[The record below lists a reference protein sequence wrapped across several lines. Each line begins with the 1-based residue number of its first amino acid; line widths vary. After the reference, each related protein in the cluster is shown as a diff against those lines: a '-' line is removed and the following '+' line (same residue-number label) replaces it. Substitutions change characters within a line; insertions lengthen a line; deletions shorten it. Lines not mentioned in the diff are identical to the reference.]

1 MKKLS
6 EGNKGIQALAKEN
19 PALVEDKFGY
29 DVPGYFMG
37 GMPGVDEAVDEA
49 QEDLNDFIYDF
60 EDDGGIDAGT
70 KDPSEIAKI
79 IAERK
84 TPSER
89 MKALGQM
96 LSAIG
101 EESSDFVPLVKPG
114 KVAGIGAIIPKIRR
128 PEIMPQ
134 GFRRGGMPGGIG
146 MYERDFIFNDIG
158 INDFD
163 INDYIKNILG
173 GDTTPEL
180 TEEQIAEQQ
189 AQQAAMR
196 LARGYGAS
204 GSMGGSRY
212 SGTTP
217 GADIT
222 INARSENP
230 AVYKFYPSEVS
241 KLYSQMKGVPFSPLV
256 APPKEATFIDDLQPR
271 RITSQLYAKDG
282 KFVDRSEL
290 ITGPGGERGDKIP
303 AMLSD
308 GEFVV
313 NAAAVRGI
321 GLQAGAN
328 PEDEYEQRLLGA
340 RKMYEM
346 QKIGED
352 FADKLT

>member
-49 QEDLNDFIYDF
+49 QKDLEKQNKL
-60 EDDGGIDAGT
+60 E
-70 KDPSEIAKI
+70 
-79 IAERK
+79 
-84 TPSER
+84 
-89 MKALGQM
+89 ALGEI
-96 LSAIG
+96 LSMIG
-101 EESSDFVPLVKPG
+101 ESSDFAPLVKSG
-114 KVAGIGAIIPKIRR
+114 KIAGIEAIIPKIRR

-134 GFRRGGMPGGIG
+134 GFRKGGMPGGIG
-146 MYERDFIFNDIG
+146 MYKRDFIFD
-158 INDFD
+158 DFD

-173 GDTTPEL
+173 GDKTPEL

-196 LARGYGAS
+196 LAKGYGAS
-204 GSMGGSRY
+204 GSMGGSAYR
-212 SGTTP
+212 STAP

-241 KLYSQMKGVPFSPLV
+241 KLYSQIKGVPFSPLV

-352 FADKLT
+352 FANKLT

>member
-37 GMPGVDEAVDEA
+37 GMPSVDKPGVDEAVDEA
-49 QEDLNDFIYDF
+49 QEDLDKQNKL
-60 EDDGGIDAGT
+60 EAL
-70 KDPSEIAKI
+70 
-79 IAERK
+79 AE
-84 TPSER
+84 
-89 MKALGQM
+89 M
-96 LSAIG
+96 LSMIG
-101 EESSDFVPLVKPG
+101 ESSDFAPLVKPG
-114 KVAGIGAIIPKIRR
+114 KVAGIEAMIPKIRR
-128 PEIMPQ
+128 PKLFTPQ
-134 GFRRGGMPGGIG
+134 GFRRGGMPGGLG
-146 MYERDFIFNDIG
+146 SLYERDFIADDFNIK
-158 INDFD
+158 
-163 INDYIKNILG
+163 DYINNVLG
-173 GDTTPEL
+173 AGTTTPL
-180 TEEQIAEQQ
+180 TEEEQE
-189 AQQAAMR
+189 AMR

-204 GSMGGSRY
+204 GAMGGNRY
-212 SGTTP
+212 RGTTP

-222 INARSENP
+222 IDARSENP

-271 RITSQLYAKDG
+271 KITSQLYAKDG

-321 GLQAGAN
+321 GLQAGADPN
-328 PEDEYEQRLLGA
+328 DEYEQRLLGA

-352 FADKLT
+352 FANKLT

>member
-37 GMPGVDEAVDEA
+37 GMPSVDKPGVDEAVDEA
-49 QEDLNDFIYDF
+49 QEDLDKQNKL
-60 EDDGGIDAGT
+60 EAL
-70 KDPSEIAKI
+70 
-79 IAERK
+79 AE
-84 TPSER
+84 
-89 MKALGQM
+89 M
-96 LSAIG
+96 LSMI
-101 EESSDFVPLVKPG
+101 EESSDFATLVKPG
-114 KVAGIGAIIPKIRR
+114 KVAGIEAIIPKIRR
-128 PEIMPQ
+128 PEPEIFMPQ
-134 GFRRGGMPGGIG
+134 GFRRGGMPGGLG
-146 MYERDFIFNDIG
+146 SLYERDFIADDFNIK
-158 INDFD
+158 
-163 INDYIKNILG
+163 DYINNVLG
-173 GDTTPEL
+173 AGTTTPL
-180 TEEQIAEQQ
+180 TEEEMEEQL

-204 GSMGGSRY
+204 GSVGGSAYR
-212 SGTTP
+212 GTTP

-222 INARSENP
+222 IDARSENP

-256 APPKEATFIDDLQPR
+256 APPKEATFVDDLQPR

-290 ITGPGGERGDKIP
+290 VTGPGGERGDKIP

-321 GLQAGAN
+321 GLQAGAD
-328 PEDEYEQRLLGA
+328 PDDEYEQRLLGA

-352 FADKLT
+352 FANKLT

>member
-49 QEDLNDFIYDF
+49 QEDLEKQNKL
-60 EDDGGIDAGT
+60 E
-70 KDPSEIAKI
+70 
-79 IAERK
+79 
-84 TPSER
+84 
-89 MKALGQM
+89 ALGQM
-96 LSAIG
+96 LSMIG
-101 EESSDFVPLVKPG
+101 ESSDFTPLVKPR
-114 KVAGIGAIIPKIRR
+114 KIAGIEAIIPKIRR

-290 ITGPGGERGDKIP
+290 VTGPGGERGDKIP

-321 GLQAGAN
+321 GLQAGAD
-328 PEDEYEQRLLGA
+328 PDDEYEQRLLGA

-352 FADKLT
+352 FAKKLT

>member
-37 GMPGVDEAVDEA
+37 GMPNVDKPGVDEAVDEA
-49 QEDLNDFIYDF
+49 QEDLEKQNKL
-60 EDDGGIDAGT
+60 ET
-70 KDPSEIAKI
+70 
-79 IAERK
+79 
-84 TPSER
+84 
-89 MKALGQM
+89 LGEM
-96 LSAIG
+96 LSMIG
-101 EESSDFVPLVKPG
+101 ESSDFAPLVKSG
-114 KVAGIGAIIPKIRR
+114 KIAGIEAIIPKIRK

-134 GFRRGGMPGGIG
+134 NFRRGGMPGGIG
-146 MYERDFIFNDIG
+146 MYERDFIFD
-158 INDFD
+158 DFD

-204 GSMGGSRY
+204 GSMGGNAYR
-212 SGTTP
+212 GTTP

-222 INARSENP
+222 IDARSENP

-352 FADKLT
+352 FAKKLT

>member
-37 GMPGVDEAVDEA
+37 GMPGVDEAQDEA
-49 QEDLNDFIYDF
+49 LKDLQDFQDRAA
-60 EDDGGIDAGT
+60 DMNKAT
-70 KDPSEIAKI
+70 I
-79 IAERK
+79 IGE
-84 TPSER
+84 
-89 MKALGQM
+89 M
-96 LSAIG
+96 LSMVGDSA
-101 EESSDFVPLVKPG
+101 DFAPLVKPG
-114 KVAGIGAIIPKIRR
+114 KVAGIEAMIPKIRR
-128 PEIMPQ
+128 PKLFTPQ
-134 GFRRGGMPGGIG
+134 GFRRGGMPGGLG
-146 MYERDFIFNDIG
+146 SLYERDFIADDFNIK
-158 INDFD
+158 
-163 INDYIKNILG
+163 DYINNVLG
-173 GDTTPEL
+173 AGTTTPL
-180 TEEQIAEQQ
+180 TEEEQE
-189 AQQAAMR
+189 AMR

-204 GSMGGSRY
+204 GAMGGNRY
-212 SGTTP
+212 RGTTP

-222 INARSENP
+222 IDARSENP

-271 RITSQLYAKDG
+271 KITSQLYAKDG

-321 GLQAGAN
+321 GLQAGAD
-328 PEDEYEQRLLGA
+328 PDDEYEQRLLGA

-352 FADKLT
+352 FANKLT

>member
-37 GMPGVDEAVDEA
+37 GMPSVDKPGVDEAVDEA
-49 QEDLNDFIYDF
+49 QEDLDKQNKL
-60 EDDGGIDAGT
+60 EAL
-70 KDPSEIAKI
+70 
-79 IAERK
+79 AE
-84 TPSER
+84 
-89 MKALGQM
+89 M
-96 LSAIG
+96 LSMIG
-101 EESSDFVPLVKPG
+101 ESSDFAPLVKPG
-114 KVAGIGAIIPKIRR
+114 KVAGIEAIIPKIRR
-128 PEIMPQ
+128 PDPETLMPQ
-134 GFRRGGMPGGIG
+134 GFRRGGMPGGLG
-146 MYERDFIFNDIG
+146 SLYERDFIADDFNIK
-158 INDFD
+158 
-163 INDYIKNILG
+163 DYINNVLG
-173 GDTTPEL
+173 AGTTTPL
-180 TEEQIAEQQ
+180 TEEEQE
-189 AQQAAMR
+189 AMR

-204 GSMGGSRY
+204 GAMGGNAYR
-212 SGTTP
+212 GTTP

-222 INARSENP
+222 IDARSENP

-256 APPKEATFIDDLQPR
+256 APPKEATFIDALQPKK
-271 RITSQLYAKDG
+271 IASQLYAKDG
-282 KFVDRSEL
+282 TFVDRDEL

-340 RKMYEM
+340 REMYEM
-346 QKIGED
+346 QKLGEE
-352 FADKLT
+352 FAKKLA

>member
-49 QEDLNDFIYDF
+49 QKDLEKQNKL
-60 EDDGGIDAGT
+60 EKLA
-70 KDPSEIAKI
+70 EI
-79 IAERK
+79 
-84 TPSER
+84 
-89 MKALGQM
+89 
-96 LSAIG
+96 LSMIG
-101 EESSDFVPLVKPG
+101 ESSDFTPLVKPR
-114 KVAGIGAIIPKIRR
+114 KIAGIEAIIPKIRR
-128 PEIMPQ
+128 PEMMPQ
-134 GFRRGGMPGGIG
+134 GFRRGGMTGGIG
-146 MYERDFIFNDIG
+146 MYERDFIFD
-158 INDFD
+158 DFD
-163 INDYIKNILG
+163 INDYIENILG
-173 GDTTPEL
+173 GDTTQEL
-180 TEEQIAEQQ
+180 TEEQIAEQE

-196 LARGYGAS
+196 LAKGYGAS
-204 GSMGGSRY
+204 GATGGSRY

-241 KLYSQMKGVPFSPLV
+241 KLYSQIKGTPFSPLV

-352 FADKLT
+352 FANKLT

>member
-49 QEDLNDFIYDF
+49 QKDLEKQNKL
-60 EDDGGIDAGT
+60 EKLG
-70 KDPSEIAKI
+70 EI
-79 IAERK
+79 
-84 TPSER
+84 
-89 MKALGQM
+89 
-96 LSAIG
+96 LSMIG
-101 EESSDFVPLVKPG
+101 ESSDFTPLVKPR
-114 KVAGIGAIIPKIRR
+114 KIAGIEAIIPKIRR
-128 PEIMPQ
+128 PEMMPQ
-134 GFRRGGMPGGIG
+134 GFRRGGMTGGIG
-146 MYERDFIFNDIG
+146 MYERDFIFD
-158 INDFD
+158 DFD

-204 GSMGGSRY
+204 GSMGGNAYR
-212 SGTTP
+212 GTTP

-222 INARSENP
+222 IDARSENP

-352 FADKLT
+352 FANKLT

>member
-49 QEDLNDFIYDF
+49 QKDLEKQNKL
-60 EDDGGIDAGT
+60 E
-70 KDPSEIAKI
+70 KLSEI
-79 IAERK
+79 
-84 TPSER
+84 
-89 MKALGQM
+89 
-96 LSAIG
+96 LSMIG
-101 EESSDFVPLVKPG
+101 ESSDFTPLVKPG
-114 KVAGIGAIIPKIRR
+114 KIAGIEAIIPKIRR
-128 PEIMPQ
+128 PEMMPQ
-134 GFRRGGMPGGIG
+134 GFRRGGMTGGIG
-146 MYERDFIFNDIG
+146 MYERDFIFD
-158 INDFD
+158 DFD
-163 INDYIKNILG
+163 INDYIENILG

-180 TEEQIAEQQ
+180 TEEQIAEQE

-196 LARGYGAS
+196 LAKGYGAS
-204 GSMGGSRY
+204 GATGGSRY

-241 KLYSQMKGVPFSPLV
+241 KLYSQIKGVPFSPLV

-352 FADKLT
+352 FANKLT

>member
-49 QEDLNDFIYDF
+49 QKDLEKQNKL
-60 EDDGGIDAGT
+60 EKLA
-70 KDPSEIAKI
+70 EI
-79 IAERK
+79 
-84 TPSER
+84 
-89 MKALGQM
+89 
-96 LSAIG
+96 LSMIG
-101 EESSDFVPLVKPG
+101 ESSDFTPLVKPR
-114 KVAGIGAIIPKIRR
+114 KIAGIEAIIPKIRR
-128 PEIMPQ
+128 PEMMPQ
-134 GFRRGGMPGGIG
+134 NFRRGGMTGGIG
-146 MYERDFIFNDIG
+146 MYERDFIFDN
-158 INDFD
+158 FD
-163 INDYIKNILG
+163 INDYIENILG

-180 TEEQIAEQQ
+180 TEEQIAEQE

-196 LARGYGAS
+196 LAKGYGAS
-204 GSMGGSRY
+204 GATGGSRY

-241 KLYSQMKGVPFSPLV
+241 KLYSQIKGVPFSPLV

-352 FADKLT
+352 FANKLT